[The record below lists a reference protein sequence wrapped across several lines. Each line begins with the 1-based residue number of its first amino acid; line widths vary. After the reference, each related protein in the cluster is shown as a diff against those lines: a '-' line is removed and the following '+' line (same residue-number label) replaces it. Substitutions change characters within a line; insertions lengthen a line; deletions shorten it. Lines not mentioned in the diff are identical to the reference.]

1 MHRILVGLACVLLV
15 VSGCIGSAG
24 PADPEA
30 GTAQAANATGT
41 ANATGAVNGTADGA
55 SALGTVEETF
65 ELTWTQARAY
75 EGQVTD
81 DNCVWLVETDD
92 FRIVN
97 GTVTVEYRPG
107 DLNTSQSTL
116 LVFFAGHDLTEYT
129 KFVDLTGP
137 TTHTVDV
144 SGWNVTFEDYPVDFE
159 VGFESPKGE
168 PVYVGHENSA
178 TVHIEW
184 TYRGEMGEFELADCT
199 K

>member
-1 MHRILVGLACVLLV
+1 MHRILVGLACVWLV

-41 ANATGAVNGTADGA
+41 ADGA
-55 SALGTVEETF
+55 PALGTVEETF

-75 EGQVTD
+75 DGQVTD
-81 DNCVWLVETDD
+81 DNCVWLLETDD

-107 DLNTSQSTL
+107 DLNTSRDTL
-116 LVFFAGHDLTEYT
+116 LALFAGDNLREHNE
-129 KFVDLTGP
+129 FVNLSGP

-144 SGWNVTFEDYPVDFE
+144 SGWNITFEDFTVDFQ

-178 TVHIEW
+178 TVHVDW
-184 TYRGEMGEFELADCT
+184 TYEGTMGEFELADCT
-199 K
+199 R